1 MKKLNNVQV
10 AVFLLGA
17 LLMVIG
23 AGTSMLAWGSA
34 PYVFSVGALCFASMQ
49 MLQRYEGSN
58 FVICRL
64 RRIQL
69 VSDVL
74 FLVSGLLMIANKG
87 NFLGLSYMTY
97 IEYVYNKWVITLL
110 VAAILQLYST
120 HRLGHY
126 FNISLYFCATKG
138 INMNKILYAFVVMAT
153 LASCAQSYSIQGSSS
168 VSSLDGS
175 KLYLKTVKDQEL
187 KSMDSC
193 DVVHGKFRFAGLLDT
208 VKLANL
214 YMDDEPLAMPVVVE
228 KGEIE
233 VRIDNTG
240 RSVSGTPL
248 NEKLY
253 QFIHRHDQI
262 GNEMNE
268 LSHKQSQML
277 LDGID
282 EDVINHTLSAEAAR
296 LAQQEDS
303 LVTNFIVENF
313 DNVLGPGVF
322 MMMTSGYPYPVLTPQ
337 IEDIMSKATKKFKED
352 PYVKQYYQTANE
364 IQARQNGLV
373 DDTPQAAAPT
383 QVVPDTQ
390 QQVADSMAA
399 PSLNIPQK

>member
-1 MKKLNNVQV
+1 
-10 AVFLLGA
+10 
-17 LLMVIG
+17 
-23 AGTSMLAWGSA
+23 
-34 PYVFSVGALCFASMQ
+34 
-49 MLQRYEGSN
+49 
-58 FVICRL
+58 
-64 RRIQL
+64 
-69 VSDVL
+69 
-74 FLVSGLLMIANKG
+74 
-87 NFLGLSYMTY
+87 
-97 IEYVYNKWVITLL
+97 
-110 VAAILQLYST
+110 
-120 HRLGHY
+120 
-126 FNISLYFCATKG
+126 
-138 INMNKILYAFVVMAT
+138 MNKILYTLVVIAT
-153 LASCAQSYSIQGSSS
+153 LTSCAESYSIHGTSS

-187 KSMDSC
+187 KNLDSC

-208 VKLANL
+208 IKLANL
-214 YMDDEPLAMPVVVE
+214 YMDDESLMMPVVVE

-233 VRIDNTG
+233 IRIDNTG

-248 NEKLY
+248 NDKLY
-253 QFIHRHDQI
+253 QFINRHDQI

-282 EDVINHTLSAEAAR
+282 ENIINKQLSVEAAR

-352 PYVKQYYQTANE
+352 AYVKQYYQTANE

-373 DDTPQAAAPT
+373 DDAPQQAPVT
-383 QVVPDTQ
+383 QAPAGTSQLPDSTQ
-390 QQVADSMAA
+390 L
-399 PSLNIPQK
+399 PSLNFPQK